1 MAYNHVYLFQI
12 ILDLSSIRTTK
23 DEETIREVGLNCLN
37 LRKSY

>member
-23 DEETIREVGLNCLN
+23 DEEMIREVGLNCLN